1 MMTVM
6 RGPCISSFITLLG
19 TMSIS
24 EDGEGRITGIY
35 LPNSNLPPME
45 DRETDAIAEATAQL
59 DEYLSG
65 KRREFDLE
73 LSYEGSEFRMA
84 VMDSMRRIP
93 YGEVRSYKQ
102 LAEMAGSP
110 NAYRAVGTVCSE
122 NPLPIVIPCHRV
134 IPASGGIGS
143 YSGGTALKRRL
154 LEHERSM
161 S

>member
-1 MMTVM
+1 MNCPT
-6 RGPCISSFITLLG
+6 
-19 TMSIS
+19 
-24 EDGEGRITGIY
+24 
-35 LPNSNLPPME
+35 
-45 DRETDAIAEATAQL
+45 
-59 DEYLSG
+59 
-65 KRREFDLE
+65 K
-73 LSYEGSEFRMA
+73 FRMA

-102 LAEMAGSP
+102 LAKMAGSP

-154 LEHERSM
+154 LDHERSM

>member
-45 DRETDAIAEATAQL
+45 DRETDTRAEAAS
-59 DEYLSG
+59 LSG

-93 YGEVRSYKQ
+93 YGEVRTYKQ